1 MPTVDHTDKLL
12 DQLSAQY
19 KLYRDE
25 VRAYLNFA
33 AGSASLFVALVVGEI
48 SVAKDNPRMLALI
61 PLTTLSY
68 GGILAMFYSY
78 AVTAAH
84 YSDLLERQLNDLL
97 GTKVFLFES
106 RYVGPK
112 TGRGEF
118 LWFAVIWCC
127 VGIVPVALSGYAV
140 VRLFQE
146 RLWHPGLVV
155 LLLAVALI
163 GLTAIIFAVV
173 RIVKVRIALT
183 SEIYTEWH
191 QTQSTKAG

>member
-1 MPTVDHTDKLL
+1 MPTTDKSEKLI
-12 DQLSAQY
+12 DQISGQY

-33 AGSASLFVALVVGEI
+33 AGSASLFVAIVVGEI
-48 SVAKDNPRMLALI
+48 SVAKDNPRMLALV
-61 PLTTLSY
+61 PLSVLSY
-68 GGILAMFYSY
+68 CGILAMFYSY

-84 YSDLLERQLNDLL
+84 YSGLLERQLNDLL

-112 TGRGEF
+112 PGRGEF
-118 LWFAVIWCC
+118 FWFAVIWCC

-140 VRLFQE
+140 IRLFQE
-146 RLWHPGLVV
+146 RLWHPGLIV
-155 LLLAVALI
+155 LILGISLI
-163 GLTAIIFAVV
+163 GLAAIALALV

-183 SEIYTEWH
+183 TEIYAEWRRA
-191 QTQSTKAG
+191 QDAKAG

>member
-1 MPTVDHTDKLL
+1 MTTVDQTDKLVE
-12 DQLSAQY
+12 QLGAQY

-25 VRAYLNFA
+25 VRVYLNFA

-48 SVAKDNPRMLALI
+48 SVAKDNPRMLVLI
-61 PLTTLSY
+61 PLSALSY

-84 YSDLLERQLNDLL
+84 YSELLERQLNDLL
-97 GTKVFLFES
+97 AINVFLFES

-112 TGRGEF
+112 PGRGEF
-118 LWFAVIWCC
+118 FWFAVIWCC

-155 LLLAVALI
+155 LLLAVTLI
-163 GLTAIIFAVV
+163 GLTAIVFAVV
-173 RIVKVRIALT
+173 RIVKVRIALA
-183 SEIYTEWH
+183 SQIYTEWH
-191 QTQSTKAG
+191 QAQITRSG